1 MITSF
6 NQLFDTANTAV
17 LAIVEAFILVLLVVI
32 FITSFLG
39 LSRKLSV
46 PR

>member
-6 NQLFDTANTAV
+6 NQLFDAANMAV
-17 LAIVEAFILVLLVVI
+17 LAIVAVIFLVLLVVI
-32 FITSFLG
+32 FITSSFG

>member
-6 NQLFDTANTAV
+6 TQLFDAANTAV
-17 LAIVEAFILVLLVVI
+17 LAFVEAFILVLFVVI
-32 FITSFLG
+32 FITSSLG